1 MKELPG
7 VKLSNTVMFDYPTID
22 AIAGFALSQF
32 APAAGMA
39 TLPMQM
45 SDFSVASSEALAV
58 LGMACRFPGRS
69 DSPEVYWSKLLEK
82 TNGVVEIPGSRWD
95 VDEVFDPQPGAVGKM
110 YVRRAAFIDDIEL
123 FAASFFGISAAEA
136 KTMDPQQ
143 RLLLE
148 VTYDA
153 FYRAGDDRRTLMGL
167 MGGVFVGQCN
177 NDWGRI
183 DWGTTSDKMNPF
195 TGTGMSASISAN
207 RISYTLGLKGPSMT
221 IDTAC
226 SSSLVALDNA
236 VQALRRGRCSIAVA
250 AGVNLNLIAG
260 PFIACCQA
268 NMLSPDGH
276 CKTFDA
282 SANGYARGEGS
293 GAVIL
298 KRLSDAEK
306 EGAAV
311 LGLVR
316 GTAVNQDGRSSS
328 LTAPNGPSQQE
339 VIHAALLEAQVAANE
354 LDYVECHGTGTPLGD
369 PIEVGAL
376 KAVLGTSRNAAASV
390 VLGAVKSN
398 VGHLE
403 GAAGVAGLIKAVYA
417 LRHKN
422 VPANLH
428 YAELNPHI
436 DVEDFPAIFPT
447 EAVALPQE
455 KALVAGLSSFGF
467 GGTNAHLI
475 IGEAPASSAAP
486 VEQPEKKE
494 KKVAFLFTGQG
505 SQYVGMGKEL
515 YEKDDTFR
523 AALDKCAE
531 LSKDLLPTPL
541 FDVIF
546 AADSTL
552 LDQTQYS
559 QPAIFSIEYALSEMW
574 KAKGVTPAYVLGHS
588 VGEFAAAVTA
598 GIMSVEDGMRLI
610 AARGRLM
617 TTECEAGMGGMKA
630 VFSPQADVE
639 KAIDAVAKKNPNARE
654 RVAIAGINGPKMCVV
669 SGDQDLVDQVCE
681 ATGAGNRALNV
692 SHAFHS
698 PLMAPMLEPFR
709 AEVSTATFKKVS
721 GTRMISTL
729 KGAEIAETDT
739 DYWVDHVKSAVR
751 FLAGMKMLEAEGVE
765 TYLEIGSMP
774 TLLGMGKRC
783 FSSAAEWV
791 PSLDKGKGDL
801 SNVAKAAESVC
812 IPVTRPPL
820 VYNRQAF
827 PWQEVRHPLLGKKS
841 AEMMAPLPS
850 PRRSAVS
857 SLSSSRTT
865 SSS

>member
-69 DSPEVYWSKLLEK
+69 DTPEVFWAKLLEK

-236 VQALRRGRCSIAVA
+236 VQALRRGRCSVAVA

-293 GAVIL
+293 G
-298 KRLSDAEK
+298 
-306 EGAAV
+306 
-311 LGLVR
+311 
-316 GTAVNQDGRSSS
+316 
-328 LTAPNGPSQQE
+328 
-339 VIHAALLEAQVAANE
+339 
-354 LDYVECHGTGTPLGD
+354 TGTPLGD

-376 KAVLGTSRNAAASV
+376 KTVFNAGRSAAAPI

-403 GAAGVAGLIKAVYA
+403 GAAGVAGLIKAVFA
-417 LRHKN
+417 LRQKT

-428 YAELNPHI
+428 YKQLNPHI
-436 DVEDFPAIFPT
+436 DVDDFPAIFPT
-447 EAVALPQE
+447 ASVALPQE

-486 VEQPEKKE
+486 VAEQPEKKE
-494 KKVAFLFTGQG
+494 KKIAFLFTGQS
-505 SQYVGMGKEL
+505 SQYVDMGKKL
-515 YEKDDTFR
+515 YEQDETFR
-523 AALDKCAE
+523 A
-531 LSKDLLPTPL
+531 
-541 FDVIF
+541 
-546 AADSTL
+546 
-552 LDQTQYS
+552 
-559 QPAIFSIEYALSEMW
+559 
-574 KAKGVTPAYVLGHS
+574 
-588 VGEFAAAVTA
+588 
-598 GIMSVEDGMRLI
+598 
-610 AARGRLM
+610 
-617 TTECEAGMGGMKA
+617 
-630 VFSPQADVE
+630 
-639 KAIDAVAKKNPNARE
+639 
-654 RVAIAGINGPKMCVV
+654 
-669 SGDQDLVDQVCE
+669 
-681 ATGAGNRALNV
+681 
-692 SHAFHS
+692 
-698 PLMAPMLEPFR
+698 
-709 AEVSTATFKKVS
+709 
-721 GTRMISTL
+721 
-729 KGAEIAETDT
+729 
-739 DYWVDHVKSAVR
+739 
-751 FLAGMKMLEAEGVE
+751 
-765 TYLEIGSMP
+765 
-774 TLLGMGKRC
+774 
-783 FSSAAEWV
+783 
-791 PSLDKGKGDL
+791 
-801 SNVAKAAESVC
+801 
-812 IPVTRPPL
+812 
-820 VYNRQAF
+820 
-827 PWQEVRHPLLGKKS
+827 
-841 AEMMAPLPS
+841 
-850 PRRSAVS
+850 
-857 SLSSSRTT
+857 
-865 SSS
+865 